1 MRLGMRARVT
11 VVVGLMAAGCF
22 LVLGIRELTRTPPST
37 AQAAG
42 PSRQAAAAS
51 PSAVF
56 LSAVRPIRTGETITA
71 DMVRNRPGDPQRYPY
86 AATAAEVIGKVAT
99 RDIAA
104 NMLVARD
111 AVGAETKLAIR
122 VPIGMRAVS
131 IDTTAEIAV
140 AGLVRPGDRVDVQVI
155 YPGADAISGA
165 RGMGRSRAET
175 LLQMVQVL
183 AVGELV
189 VGTNQATGS
198 EGQQSAPQPPARTVT
213 LALTPEQVSTLS
225 LAKSTGGLYLSLRN
239 PIDNQEVAVAAMTS
253 RPSQMTAQSDRE
265 ATAPPPRPA
274 IQPKRVAR
282 QPAHAIEL
290 LVGDRREV
298 IYSGSTAR

>member
-11 VVVGLMAAGCF
+11 VFVGLMVAACF
-22 LVLGIRELTRTPPST
+22 LVLGIRELTRTPPSP
-37 AQAAG
+37 AQ
-42 PSRQAAAAS
+42 AAS
-51 PSAVF
+51 PSRQGAATAPSPVF
-56 LSAVRPIRTGETITA
+56 LSAVRPIKTGETITA

-189 VGTNQATGS
+189 VGANQKTGPD
-198 EGQQSAPQPPARTVT
+198 GQQSTPQPPARTVT

-239 PIDNQEVAVAAMTS
+239 PIDDQQVAVAAMTS
-253 RPSQMTAQSDRE
+253 RPSLAAPAERD
-265 ATAPPPRPA
+265 ATAPPPRA
-274 IQPKRVAR
+274 AAQPKRAAR
-282 QPAHAIEL
+282 QPSHAIEL

>member
-1 MRLGMRARVT
+1 M
-11 VVVGLMAAGCF
+11 
-22 LVLGIRELTRTPPST
+22 
-37 AQAAG
+37 
-42 PSRQAAAAS
+42 
-51 PSAVF
+51 
-56 LSAVRPIRTGETITA
+56 
-71 DMVRNRPGDPQRYPY
+71 
-86 AATAAEVIGKVAT
+86 
-99 RDIAA
+99 
-104 NMLVARD
+104 
-111 AVGAETKLAIR
+111 
-122 VPIGMRAVS
+122 
-131 IDTTAEIAV
+131 
-140 AGLVRPGDRVDVQVI
+140 RPGDRVDVQVI

-189 VGTNQATGS
+189 VGTSQSTGS

-253 RPSQMTAQSDRE
+253 RASQVTAPSERE

-274 IQPKRVAR
+274 VQPKRAAR